1 MALHLVHTNILRVD
15 VEDEARLF
23 SGAQQQEKGQ
33 WVQTELQEF
42 LS

>member
-1 MALHLVHTNILRVD
+1 MLHTNILRVD

-23 SGAQQQEKGQ
+23 SGAQQQEKGK
-33 WVQTELQEF
+33 WIQTELHEF